1 MEEEWKDIE
10 GYEGIYQVSNLGRVK
25 SLARYKRKTDRIVTG
40 SPNTVGYICVQL
52 RKDNKRKSKL
62 LHRLV
67 LSAFEPCDYDDQLDV
82 NHKDLNISNN
92 RLDNL
97 EWCDAKY
104 NSSHYWNTANIDE
117 RKPTPQGESHHLS
130 KVTEDVVREI
140 RKLKETTKLS
150 NYKIGAMF
158 GIKEGT
164 VRQIAKRVTWKDVV

>member
-1 MEEEWKDIE
+1 MKEEWKDIE

-25 SLARYKRKTDRIVTG
+25 SLARYKRKTDKIVTG
-40 SPNTVGYICVQL
+40 TPNQQGYICVQL
-52 RKDNKRKSKL
+52 RKDNLRVSKMV
-62 LHRLV
+62 HRLV
-67 LSAFEPCDYDDQLDV
+67 MMAFQPCEAQDELLV
-82 NHKDLNISNN
+82 NHKDLVVTNN

-117 RKPTPQGESHHLS
+117 RKPTPQGEDHHLS
-130 KVTEDVVREI
+130 KVAESMVREI
-140 RKLKETTKLS
+140 RKLKETTTLS

-164 VRQIAKRVTWKDVV
+164 VRQIANKVTWKDVV